1 MDRRQNR
8 ERAFPVNTQAAKM
21 ISDSMETPL
30 APERAGIRLL
40 TPEDVAS
47 LFSVDKRTVLKWARD
62 GKLERVKISGK
73 VILFTRESVN
83 LFVKSRIQGVESVTA
98 PNSKPRARSEKSIT
112 KKGGASQSSRKS
124 SWRSLREEATQWL

>member
-1 MDRRQNR
+1 MI
-8 ERAFPVNTQAAKM
+8 TQAAN
-21 ISDSMETPL
+21 IFSDLGEAHV
-30 APERAGIRLL
+30 APDRAGTKLL

-62 GKLERVKISGK
+62 RKLERVKISGK

-83 LFVKSRIQGVESVTA
+83 IFVKSRIHGVESVTA
-98 PNSKPRARSEKSIT
+98 PKAKSRARAEKPIT
-112 KKGGASQSSRKS
+112 RKGGVSQSSRKS